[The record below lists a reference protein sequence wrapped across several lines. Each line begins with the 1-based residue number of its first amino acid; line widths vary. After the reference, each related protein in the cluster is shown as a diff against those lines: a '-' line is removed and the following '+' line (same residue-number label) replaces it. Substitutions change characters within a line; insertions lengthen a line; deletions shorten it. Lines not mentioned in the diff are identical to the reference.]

1 MREVGS
7 FEAKTHL
14 PQLIDEV
21 LRGDRVVITRR
32 GKKVAMLVPVDQETG
47 ANAKAAGE
55 RLRALR
61 EGVAWG
67 GEDGVTIRDAVEDG
81 RR

>member
-14 PQLIDEV
+14 TQLIDEV
-21 LRGDRVVITRR
+21 LRGNRVVITRR
-32 GKKVAMLVPVDQETG
+32 GKKVAMLVPVDSETG
-47 ANAKAAGE
+47 AKAAAE
-55 RLRALR
+55 RLRGLR
-61 EGVAWG
+61 EGVVWG
-67 GEDGVTIRDAVEDG
+67 ADDGVTIRDAIEDG